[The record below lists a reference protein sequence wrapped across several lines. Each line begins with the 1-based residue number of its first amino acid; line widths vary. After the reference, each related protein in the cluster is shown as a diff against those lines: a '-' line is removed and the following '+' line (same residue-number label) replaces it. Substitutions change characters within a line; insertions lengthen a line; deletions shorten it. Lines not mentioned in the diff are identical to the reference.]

1 MTDLSGLIAG
11 VVLLLLLLALA
22 IKGWLRS
29 RELLEPALPTAD
41 EDGVS
46 ICPEEFVSRVF
57 SRDDGNF
64 VRKLGAFDIER
75 LFQKE
80 RKKVALLWVRQTAN
94 MIRKLMAAHA
104 RAARQSRNLEFST
117 EISILSQFVISM
129 AACAVL
135 SLAVQVAGPP
145 MVASLAQLAQRLS
158 QRMAKVHEAFEAG
171 ALTKTTGGTA

>member
-1 MTDLSGLIAG
+1 MMDLAGLIAG
-11 VVLLLLLLALA
+11 VVLLLLLLAVA
-22 IKGWLRS
+22 IKGWLNS
-29 RELLEPALPTAD
+29 RELLEPSLPAP
-41 EDGVS
+41 EDDAVS

-57 SRDDGNF
+57 SRDDCDF
-64 VRKLGAFDIER
+64 VRKLGASDIEQ

-80 RKKVALLWVRQTAN
+80 RKKLALLWVRQTSI

-104 RAARQSRNLEFST
+104 RAARQSKNLEFT
-117 EISILSQFVISM
+117 AEMNILSQFVVSI

-135 SLAVQVAGPP
+135 SLGIQIAGPP
-145 MVASLAQLAQRLS
+145 TVASLAQFAQRLS